1 MSATPVVV
9 ADVWVKAGTKAE
21 PQDGYGIAHF
31 LEHMIFKGTDRLAPG
46 VFDHTLECRGGLSSA
61 ATSHDYAHYRITT
74 SAPHI
79 PEVLPQLAELLLNAT
94 IPEAEFSREREVV
107 FAEIRQAQDNPEW
120 LGFQAILAQLYPQ
133 HPYGRSVLGDETAL
147 WACSPQ
153 TLRQFHQTHYQPAN
167 MAVVM
172 VGNISHRDAIAIV
185 DQHFRRPTAIPQ
197 ISPSPSTLNAIP
209 HDLVGQHP
217 APLPAIRREILAVPG
232 LDQACLILGW
242 SGPGI
247 QNLRA
252 AYSLDL
258 LSTLLASGRS
268 SRFVQL
274 LQEDRG
280 LVESVSSA
288 FSLQADSG
296 LFTISAWLDP
306 AELDRVEAIIIDTL
320 TGMAETPILDAEL
333 QRCQRVLC
341 NDYAFSTETPAQI
354 AGLYGYYSILGETE
368 TAGAYPRMIQSL
380 TPQDLC
386 QVIQTTLS
394 PYDYAV
400 TILKPA

>member
-1 MSATPVVV
+1 MHSTPVVV

-46 VFDHTLECRGGLSSA
+46 VFDHTLECRGGISSA
-61 ATSHDYAHYRITT
+61 ATSHDYAHYLITT
-74 SAPHI
+74 SAPHL

-94 IPEAEFSREREVV
+94 IPEAEFGREREVV

-120 LGFQAILAQLYPQ
+120 LGFQTILAQLYPQ
-133 HPYGRSVLGDETAL
+133 HPYGRSVLGNEAAL

-153 TLRQFHQTHYQPAN
+153 TLRQFHQAHYQPAN

-172 VGNISHRDAIAIV
+172 VGDISHAAAIAMV
-185 DQHFRRPTAIPQ
+185 EDCFQRPAAAPKPTKRSARGAKRNATQ
-197 ISPSPSTLNAIP
+197 PSSF
-209 HDLVGQHP
+209 
-217 APLPAIRREILAVPG
+217 PLPEIRREILSVPD

-247 QNLRA
+247 ENLRA

-258 LSTLLASGRS
+258 LSNLLASGRS
-268 SRFVQL
+268 SRLVQCL
-274 LQEDRG
+274 REERG

-306 AELDRVEAIIIDTL
+306 AELDRVEAIIVDTL
-320 TGMAETPILDAEL
+320 TVMAEIPVAEPEL
-333 QRCQRVLC
+333 RRCQRFLC
-341 NDYAFSTETPAQI
+341 NDYAFSTETPAQL
-354 AGLYGYYSILGETE
+354 AGLYGYYSILGQTE

-380 TPQDLC
+380 TPVDLC
-386 QVIQTTLS
+386 QVAQTYLS
-394 PYDYAV
+394 PYHYAV